1 MDTGKRSVL
10 TALGFVGF
18 ALLATG
24 SQKRSSISLSTDSGS
39 VTSTVS
45 TTTTTATAASAS
57 AKTPDPEDVP
67 DPTADY
73 KSIDEA
79 KTDGTKAY
87 GKTLFIRAWR
97 TNTDATTTTLFACG
111 KIGTGGFLTTTYSID
126 KRPLVKAIPSMI
138 PSQGRCPRVV
148 IKITGKEA
156 YTNDL
161 KGSLEQILDV
171 TPAEPEKLPP
181 GVDYVSMD
189 DINFDGKKATGKIAQ
204 MRMYRSSNIEE
215 KKFTGY
221 PCGRAGGLN
230 FLYVTFTP
238 DQKDT
243 VKDLSSMPSACEQV
257 KVKLTSQ
264 QPYSSTWNGALVEVV
279 KN

>member
-1 MDTGKRSVL
+1 MDIGKRSAL

-18 ALLATG
+18 ALLAMG
-24 SQKRSSISLSTDSGS
+24 SQRRSSISLGGDGGGI
-39 VTSTVS
+39 TSTVP
-45 TTTTTATAASAS
+45 TTTTSAT

-67 DPTADY
+67 DPTTDY
-73 KSIDEA
+73 KSLDDA
-79 KTDGTKAY
+79 KVDGAKAY
-87 GKTLFIRAWR
+87 GKLLLLRAWR
-97 TNTDATTTTLFACG
+97 GNTDATTATLFSCG
-111 KIGTGGFLTTTYSID
+111 KLGTGGFLTTTYSID
-126 KRPLVKAIPSMI
+126 KRALVKAIPPTI
-138 PSQGRCPRVV
+138 PFQGRCPRVV
-148 IKITGKEA
+148 IKLTGKEA

-171 TPAEPEKLPP
+171 TPAEAEKLPP

-189 DINFDGKKATGKIAQ
+189 DINIDGKKATGKIAQ
-204 MRMYRSSNIEE
+204 MKMYRGTTEE

-221 PCGRAGGLN
+221 PCGKSGGLN

-243 VKDLSSMPSACEQV
+243 VKDLSQTPSACQQV

-264 QPYSSTWNGALVEVV
+264 QAYSSTWNGALVEVV
-279 KN
+279 KD

>member
-1 MDTGKRSVL
+1 MDIGKRSAL

-18 ALLATG
+18 ALLAMG
-24 SQKRSSISLSTDSGS
+24 SQRRSSISIDTDSGS
-39 VTSTVS
+39 TI
-45 TTTTTATAASAS
+45 TTTTTSATASAT
-57 AKTPDPEDVP
+57 AKTPDPTDAP

-73 KSIDEA
+73 KSLDDA
-79 KTDGTKAY
+79 KADGSKAF

-97 TNTDATTTTLFACG
+97 GSTDATTTTLFACG
-111 KIGTGGFLTTTYSID
+111 KIGTGGFLTTTYSVD
-126 KRPLVKAIPSMI
+126 KRALVKAIPPTI
-138 PSQGRCPRVV
+138 PFQGRCPRVV
-148 IKITGKEA
+148 IKITGKET
-156 YTNDL
+156 YGTDL

-189 DINFDGKKATGKIAQ
+189 DINIDGKKATGKIAQ
-204 MRMYRSSNIEE
+204 MKMYRGNTEE

-221 PCGRAGGLN
+221 PCGKSGGLN

-243 VKDLSSMPSACEQV
+243 VKDLSQSPSTCQQV

-264 QPYSSTWNGALVEVV
+264 QAYSSTWNGALIEVV
-279 KN
+279 KD